1 MSFQTGDLVRLK
13 ESNPLEC
20 VMGVVERVG
29 VHQTRVNF
37 TRLPWTPPD
46 VALPEMRDFP
56 HDQLV
61 RCADPWTDAAQGKW
75 TSTESCHLRVR
86 AAELWLSNGQGQLG
100 NARTDLH
107 PHQVCL
113 VHEVVERKRR
123 RLLIAEEVGMG
134 KTIETGMIIHALIQR
149 RELERCLVVCPA
161 GQIRQWQEELEDK
174 LKVRFEIYRH
184 DVDGRRAFT
193 FPMVIASLDT
203 LKLDDPNQRLR
214 GKSHREILL
223 DAPNWDLVVFDEA
236 HRLSAKD
243 YGSKT
248 EKTLNF
254 KLAEE
259 LCGRTRDFIFLTG
272 TPHDGNDSK
281 FRNLLKVLEPDVV
294 FSRQESGT
302 FFGNII
308 LKNRKSDARDAD
320 GELLFKKVGVEKLW
334 IPPKQTGEAQFHAA
348 LTKYLQQGYGV
359 AGQDPNNPRSRALGF
374 VMTTFQ
380 KLASSSTAAV
390 RASLAK
396 RLRLLE
402 KGENS
407 ASEEAEIERDER
419 FKGEA
424 EEATADEIQAK
435 ELRNAFMQLET
446 DMLRK
451 LVEYDVPDEAKWGE
465 LCRLVQEV
473 SAADPNEKFLIF
485 TEYRGTVAFLKAELE
500 AMHGEGSVGV
510 IKGGM
515 GTDGRREVI
524 RMFKENATCRF
535 LLSTE
540 AGGEGINLQFCN
552 LVVNYDLPWN
562 PFRVVQRI
570 GRVHRIGQRRNMQI
584 FNYRLRNEL
593 DQRLSECHEA
603 RVETSAHRLAEVTG
617 QDAADIQEQLIGFAQ
632 EFIDYDQV
640 YRKAL
645 QESSTRSSEAEIAEG
660 IRKAEEAFKVAYET
674 VFKHAVSPFNPERF
688 KKLIGHNLT
697 LDDLREWLDGYLKI
711 QGRRLMHRPAED
723 LYEFLAPESVKHRLP
738 ADQRTVKGTFD
749 RQRAIKDSSIPL
761 LAFGHPTID
770 LLLRA
775 ALAPDSSGYA
785 TAIQSVDSWSE
796 VKAVASVL
804 LRQENHS
811 AASAYRLLTVKCLRD
826 DSCSLVERDTVL
838 TARSRQRPI
847 GLGIEAGMSI
857 QRTVIA
863 FLAHHFQEVDFV
875 AERLHWIALF
885 VPSNEDGSDG

>member
-20 VMGVVERVG
+20 VMGIVERVG
-29 VHQTRVNF
+29 MHQTRVNF
-37 TRLPWTPPD
+37 MRLPWTPPD

-61 RCADPWTDAAQGKW
+61 RCPDPWTDAAQGEW
-75 TSTESCHLRVR
+75 TAMESCRLRVR

-100 NARTDLH
+100 NARTDLL

-134 KTIETGMIIHALIQR
+134 KTIETGMIIHALMQR

-184 DVDGRRAFT
+184 DVDGRRAFS

-272 TPHDGNDSK
+272 TPHDGTDSK
-281 FRNLLKVLEPDVV
+281 FRHLLKVLEPEVV
-294 FSRQESGT
+294 FSRQETGN

-308 LKNRKSDARDAD
+308 LKNRKSEARDAD
-320 GELLFKKVGVEKLW
+320 GELLFKKVSVEKLW

-348 LTKYLQQGYGV
+348 LTEYLLQGYGV

-380 KLASSSTAAV
+380 KLASSSIAAV
-390 RASLAK
+390 RTSLAK
-396 RLRLLE
+396 RLKLLE
-402 KGENS
+402 KGGKPAPEKTGN
-407 ASEEAEIERDER
+407 EKDER
-419 FKGEA
+419 FEGEA

-435 ELRNAFMQLET
+435 ELREAFTQLET
-446 DMLRK
+446 NMLRK
-451 LVEYDVPDEAKWGE
+451 LVEFDVPEEAKWGE
-465 LCRLVQEV
+465 LCRLVDQV

-485 TEYRGTVAFLKAELE
+485 TEYRGTIAFLKAGLE
-500 AMHGEGSVGV
+500 AEHGEGSVGV
-510 IKGGM
+510 IMGGM

-524 RMFKENATCRF
+524 RVFKEDATCRF
-535 LLSTE
+535 MLSTE

-584 FNYRLRNEL
+584 FNYKLRNEL

-603 RVETSAHRLAEVTG
+603 RVGASAHRLAEVTG

-632 EFIDYDQV
+632 EFIDYDKM

-660 IRKAEEAFKVAYET
+660 IRKAEEAFKIAYET

-688 KKLIGHNLT
+688 KKIIGQNLT
-697 LDDLREWLDGYLKI
+697 LEDLRDWLDGYLKA
-711 QGRRLMHRPAED
+711 QGRRLMHRPTED
-723 LYEFLAPESVKHRLP
+723 LYEFLVPDSLKHHLP
-738 ADQRTVKGTFD
+738 AEQRTVKGTFE
-749 RQRAIKDSSIPL
+749 RQRAIKDSSIAL
-761 LAFGHPTID
+761 LAFGHPAID

-775 ALAPDSSGYA
+775 ALAPDSFGYA
-785 TAIQSVDSWSE
+785 TAIQLAENCDEAKV
-796 VKAVASVL
+796 VASVL
-804 LRQENHS
+804 LRQAEHS
-811 AASAYRLLTVKCLRD
+811 GASAFRLLTVVCRLD
-826 DSCSLVERDTVL
+826 GSCSFADETGVTTAKQKNSRAGGLASAAAVRTAMVEFLSQQFPSIDF
-838 TARSRQRPI
+838 
-847 GLGIEAGMSI
+847 LGEK
-857 QRTVIA
+857 
-863 FLAHHFQEVDFV
+863 LC
-875 AERLHWIALF
+875 WIAAF
-885 VPSNEDGSDG
+885 TFGAAEKDET